1 MVNTDSVR
9 TVPLGFRALD
19 PTLPLLAAQVA
30 AEIDNVIVAA
40 KHGHTS
46 LPRIEALP
54 QLANMLAGFQGVDQQ
69 GAHIHG
75 MLDPITENV
84 FLRAYQASFDG
95 SKLTDNLAAA
105 AERLAESFS
114 QAEQADSATTS
125 ASTETLTH
133 LRDFCLAL
141 SNYAASKRRAVFGSR
156 VRHPFS
162 R

>member
-1 MVNTDSVR
+1 MANTESAR
-9 TVPLGFRALD
+9 TVPFGFRALD
-19 PTLPLLAAQVA
+19 PSLPLLAAQVA

-40 KHGHTS
+40 KQGQAS

-54 QLANMLAGFQGVDQQ
+54 QLANMLTDFQGLDQQ
-69 GAHIHG
+69 GTHIRG

-105 AERLAESFS
+105 TERLAESFS
-114 QAEQADSATTS
+114 QAGQVGCATTS

-133 LRDFCLAL
+133 LRDFCVAL

-156 VRHPFS
+156 ARHPFS